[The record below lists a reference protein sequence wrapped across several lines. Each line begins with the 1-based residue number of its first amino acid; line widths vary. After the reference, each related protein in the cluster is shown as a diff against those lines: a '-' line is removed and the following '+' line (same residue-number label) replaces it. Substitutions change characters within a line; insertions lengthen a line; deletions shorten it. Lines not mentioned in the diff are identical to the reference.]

1 MHFSISIYTKEPSDN
16 SLQVKILYKAI
27 AELPEMDRLII
38 SLYLE
43 ELKQAEIAQIT
54 GLSEAN
60 VRVKIH
66 RIKSTLAKK
75 IRNNDE

>member
-1 MHFSISIYTKEPSDN
+1 
-16 SLQVKILYKAI
+16 
-27 AELPEMDRLII
+27 MDRLVI